1 MALQLP
7 FYSPSYGI
15 TFPTAYLRIS
25 GLNLYKVEDI
35 TPKFYVNVHFD
46 IYTQAPESSLV
57 QPIERKS
64 LTISADALNEFEGDD
79 FLIKSY
85 KYLMSIPEYSIGLVT

>member
-1 MALQLP
+1 MALQLS
-7 FYSPSYGI
+7 FYSPNYGI

-25 GLNLYKVEDI
+25 GLNLYRVED
-35 TPKFYVNVHFD
+35 TNPKFYVNVHFD

-57 QPIERKS
+57 QPIECKS
-64 LTISADALNEFEGDD
+64 LTISADDLNKFEGDD
-79 FLIKSY
+79 YLVKSY